1 MPKPSLSASNSSLE
15 RIGKKSRTHSETSL
29 AEEEEE
35 PITIQEKSNKSKRKK
50 ISIKSPKQEI
60 IAESPTSCDST
71 GKQQITSKG
80 KHPIRKRSRSHSSS
94 AGLEEVFSDHKKS
107 LQSCQEDKCEK
118 KHKKRV
124 KKLSDRSL
132 ISGSGSENDSTS
144 VTDLGD
150 RQKNRKRN
158 LVDQDPPPS
167 RTKSPKLQSKVK
179 DNSEDYTIVTKVTT
193 TKGKSRRKR
202 RNKQEEIPQQE
213 RYYY

>member
-1 MPKPSLSASNSSLE
+1 M
-15 RIGKKSRTHSETSL
+15 

-35 PITIQEKSNKSKRKK
+35 STIIQEKSNKAKRKK
-50 ISIKSPKQEI
+50 ISIKSPKQELS
-60 IAESPTSCDST
+60 AESPASCDST
-71 GKQQITSKG
+71 GKQQKTSKG
-80 KHPIRKRSRSHSSS
+80 KQPIRKRSRSHSSS
-94 AGLEEVFSDHKKS
+94 AGLEEVCLDHKKY
-107 LQSCQEDKCEK
+107 LQSYQEDKCEK

-150 RQKNRKRN
+150 RQKNKKRKR
-158 LVDQDPPPS
+158 VDQDPPPLI
-167 RTKSPKLQSKVK
+167 TKSPKLQSKIK
-179 DNSEDYTIVTKVTT
+179 DDNEDCTIVIKETT

-202 RNKQEEIPQQE
+202 KNRQEEIPQQE